1 MKQKHLK
8 NQAAI
13 LTATL
18 LAVGCAIAA
27 PGPSSSTSSQQPGQ
41 MTSELPAARQSL
53 REIFA
58 NPDDWEVHLYTFPR
72 EIRTYAPLTAA
83 MLREKGSDVHYQHL
97 AGRQVVAAAIDAAAG
112 SRTIAEDIYPIRY
125 VRALV
130 EFKNKNRDELVVLEG
145 DAKVL
150 VFSVERTVDG
160 RKETL
165 PSIAIREKDFHV
177 LTRSFFEQSK

>member
-1 MKQKHLK
+1 MKQKLLK
-8 NQAAI
+8 NQAVI

-27 PGPSSSTSSQQPGQ
+27 PGLSSSTSSQEPGQ

-97 AGRQVVAAAIDAAAG
+97 ADGQAVAAALMQQQAPERLLQI
-112 SRTIAEDIYPIRY
+112 PIRFGTSGHLWSSKTKT
-125 VRALV
+125 VTSWLCWRGMLRFWCLAWKERLT
-130 EFKNKNRDELVVLEG
+130 G
-145 DAKVL
+145 AKKP
-150 VFSVERTVDG
+150 SHP
-160 RKETL
+160 L
-165 PSIAIREKDFHV
+165 PCRN
-177 LTRSFFEQSK
+177 